1 MTEGACTSL
10 TSAESVR
17 GTTWLNLPESA
28 SGTERTLPRPAAV
41 ELLPFHNEIDVLLA
55 RVALM
60 GGHIGRHV
68 VAEGDLTHQG
78 NPKPLYLD
86 GAVSLALPATV
97 ERHIAALPNGEGDE
111 ANWTR
116 ERAQRDA
123 LALFAGHLDPDAL
136 VLSCDV
142 DEIVNP
148 AALDRIAAAC
158 EHGPVSLAMR
168 MIYYGTREDPHGWG
182 AAKAF
187 RARHFPRS
195 LSVLRMSACP
205 VVPDCGWHLSYLG
218 DMARRRAKIE
228 AFAHAENRQPE
239 PWARIAAAHDGPNGE
254 TLIDFDPATLPPA
267 LRALIS

>member
-10 TSAESVR
+10 TSTVSVG

-28 SGTERTLPRPAAV
+28 SGTQRTLPRPAAV

-60 GGHIGRHV
+60 DGHIGRHV

-86 GAVSLALPATV
+86 GAVNLALPATV
-97 ERHIAALPNGEGDE
+97 ERHVAVLPTGEGDE

-123 LALFAGHLDPDAL
+123 LALFAGHLDPDDL

-142 DEIVNP
+142 DELVNP

-158 EHGPVSLAMR
+158 EHGPVALAMR
-168 MIYYGTREDPHGWG
+168 MIYYGNREDPHGWG

-187 RARHFPRS
+187 RARHFPKS
-195 LSVLRMSACP
+195 LTDLRLSRCPTIPACG
-205 VVPDCGWHLSYLG
+205 VHLSYLG
-218 DMARRRAKIE
+218 GRDRRRAKIE
-228 AFAHAENRQPE
+228 AFAHAENRQPDT
-239 PWARIAAAHDGPNGE
+239 WARIAAAHYGPNGE
-254 TLIDFDPATLPPA
+254 TLIDFDPAVLPA
-267 LRALIS
+267 LLRELIA